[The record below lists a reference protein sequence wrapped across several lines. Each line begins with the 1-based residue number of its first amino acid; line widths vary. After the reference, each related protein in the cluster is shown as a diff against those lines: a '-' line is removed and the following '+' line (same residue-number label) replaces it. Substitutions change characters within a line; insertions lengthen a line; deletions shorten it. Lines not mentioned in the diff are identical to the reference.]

1 LPCEPPV
8 HPSRLSGHIIP
19 PVIALMR
26 RDGYIPIFLY
36 KTDGKGNWEGM
47 ALTEWEGAIE
57 GTISH

>member
-1 LPCEPPV
+1 
-8 HPSRLSGHIIP
+8 
-19 PVIALMR
+19 MR